1 MKLEEFLWRYCG
13 DHQSIVVQVY
23 ESNHYIQLTDI
34 FKLNIIDIFSNHD
47 KYREL
52 LERAIKDVEAIGDN
66 LLKITVWTH
75 WIKFKE
81 D

>member
-1 MKLEEFLWRYCG
+1 MKLEDFLWRYCG

-23 ESNHYIQLTDI
+23 ESNKYIRLTDI
-34 FKLNIIDIFSNHD
+34 FKLNIIDIFINHD

-52 LERAIKDVEAIGDN
+52 LERSIKDVEAIGDN
-66 LLKITVWTH
+66 TLKITVWNH
-75 WIKFKE
+75 CIEFKE